1 MASKQ
6 SNEVTKRSEF
16 ISIRASTR
24 DRMIAEELQ
33 NKLKLRSQAELLRLL
48 LQQKAELL
56 GIG

>member
-33 NKLKLRSQAELLRLL
+33 NKLKLSSQAELLRLL